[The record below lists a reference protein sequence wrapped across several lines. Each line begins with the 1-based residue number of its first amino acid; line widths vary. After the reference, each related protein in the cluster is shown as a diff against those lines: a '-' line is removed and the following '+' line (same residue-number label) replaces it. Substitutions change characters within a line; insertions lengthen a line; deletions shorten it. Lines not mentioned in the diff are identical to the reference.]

1 VYHALNLGI
10 VRTIIKQTPGAL
22 HNTKFSSSL
31 TTPDVSSKIIFTSR
45 QEYSLLSLRGTL
57 PSKLQDP
64 VRTPSCASCHTRNHS
79 RGPTPFFR
87 PGVKL
92 PQVALTQPRTHNA
105 PEHFLQYL
113 PRRTFL
119 VHGSDCLKRAI
130 GEFLMYM
137 DMVAQDHWFVDTARD
152 TAGVDTSGEH
162 IFGNPQ
168 SDKKRAGIQKAWA
181 VACTYAST
189 RVEPLGFAGTKSGK
203 CCASAC
209 CRTALQVQVQDIF
222 EPPPNH
228 LGHLT

>member
-1 VYHALNLGI
+1 
-10 VRTIIKQTPGAL
+10 
-22 HNTKFSSSL
+22 
-31 TTPDVSSKIIFTSR
+31 
-45 QEYSLLSLRGTL
+45 
-57 PSKLQDP
+57 
-64 VRTPSCASCHTRNHS
+64 
-79 RGPTPFFR
+79 
-87 PGVKL
+87 
-92 PQVALTQPRTHNA
+92 
-105 PEHFLQYL
+105 
-113 PRRTFL
+113 
-119 VHGSDCLKRAI
+119 
-130 GEFLMYM
+130 MYM

-222 EPPPNH
+222 ESPPNH